1 MIGFHFKNN
10 RWYVDGVDLN
20 RIAEKVGTP
29 CFVYSLAAF
38 EERFN
43 EIDHAYRS
51 VPHLV
56 AYAMKAN
63 SNLSVLHALA
73 KKGAGAD
80 VVSGGEIYLARKA
93 GVPANKII
101 YAGVGKTKE
110 EIRYALDE
118 GIRYFNVESIH
129 EIEIINELSRVK
141 KTIAPIAVRFNPDV
155 DAHTHHYITTGKKES
170 KFGIYLG
177 DIDKIIQV
185 VRRCHYIRWTGVHAH
200 VGSQMTQTGSVSK
213 AARILENLVLRFGV
227 RVSRSRRSIWAEAMG
242 LIIMVKRPQPLPNTP
257 LKSFQP

>member
-129 EIEIINELSRVK
+129 EIEIINELSGSRKRSHPSRYDSTPMWTPIPITTSPRVK
-141 KTIAPIAVRFNPDV
+141 RNRNSGSILAISIRSSKLYAAV
-155 DAHTHHYITTGKKES
+155 ITYAGP
-170 KFGIYLG
+170 
-177 DIDKIIQV
+177 
-185 VRRCHYIRWTGVHAH
+185 
-200 VGSQMTQTGSVSK
+200 GSMPM
-213 AARILENLVLRFGV
+213 
-227 RVSRSRRSIWAEAMG
+227 WA
-242 LIIMVKRPQPLPNTP
+242 VK
-257 LKSFQP
+257 